1 MAVEPKVAPAA
12 ARAAR
17 SGPAIAD
24 VRLQRVTKCFD
35 DVVAVDDLSLEI
47 EQGSFFAL
55 LGPSG
60 CGKTTTLRMIGG
72 FEEPNAGTIF
82 LGDRDVVGL
91 PPYRRDV
98 NTVFQSYALFPHL
111 SIFENVAFG
120 LRRRG
125 ADRKNLRGRVL
136 EMLHL
141 VELEGMER
149 RKPRQLSGG
158 QQQRVALARALVCS
172 PRVLLLDEPLGALD
186 LKLRKQMQLFLKR
199 IQHDIGI
206 TFIHVT
212 HDQEEA
218 MTMADRIA
226 VMSKGR
232 IEQLGSPDE
241 LYERPETPFVA
252 GFLGVSNLLPGA
264 VAGPGLVRLDDGTQ
278 VHVQPS
284 ALQGRTGRV
293 AVGIRPEK
301 IRIDAGEANTLDGT
315 VEESAY
321 VGVATQ
327 YVVETASGRLTVYVQ
342 NVRPGAEG
350 AAPGDRLTLSW
361 SPDATFVVDSTEGSA

>member
-1 MAVEPKVAPAA
+1 MTSTAGLASGTVTVASRPTD
-12 ARAAR
+12 
-17 SGPAIAD
+17 IT
-24 VRLQRVTKCFD
+24 LERVTKRFD

-72 FEEPNAGTIF
+72 FEEPNAGVIR
-82 LGDRDVVGL
+82 LGERDVTGL
-91 PPYRRDV
+91 PPYKRDV

-120 LRRRG
+120 LRRQGRRG
-125 ADRKNLRGRVL
+125 GTMRGSVL
-136 EMLHL
+136 EMLRL
-141 VELEGMER
+141 VELEGFEN

-158 QQQRVALARALVCS
+158 QQQRVALARALVCR

-199 IQHDIGI
+199 IQHDVGI
-206 TFIHVT
+206 TFVHVT

-226 VMSKGR
+226 VMNRGR
-232 IEQLGSPDE
+232 IEQLGNPTE
-241 LYERPETPFVA
+241 LYERPQTAFVA
-252 GFLGVSNLLPGA
+252 GFLGISNLLHG
-264 VAGPGLVRLDDGTQ
+264 VAAGEDTVRLDAGGELKVPSNRLPRAGT
-278 VHVQPS
+278 
-284 ALQGRTGRV
+284 RV
-293 AVGIRPEK
+293 AVGVRPEK
-301 IRIDAGEANTLDGT
+301 IGLDDSEPNVLRGEVQDR
-315 VEESAY
+315 AY

-327 YVVETASGRLTVYVQ
+327 YVVETPAGAVTVYVQ
-342 NVRPGAEG
+342 NQLAG
-350 AAPGDRLTLSW
+350 AAAHEPGTPVALSFN
-361 SPDATFVVDSTEGSA
+361 PEATFVVDAGEEGTE